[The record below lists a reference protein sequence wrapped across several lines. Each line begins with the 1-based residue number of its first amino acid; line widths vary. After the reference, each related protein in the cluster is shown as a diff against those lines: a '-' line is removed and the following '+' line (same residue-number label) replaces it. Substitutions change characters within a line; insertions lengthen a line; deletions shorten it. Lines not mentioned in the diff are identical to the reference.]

1 MASNDPGSE
10 QQGQRSMVGRF
21 GTLRGRFRHFMRQR
35 FERWISR
42 RMPRSRS
49 MRLNQRRIFI
59 VPSRNGGLFL
69 LMAVTLFLGGI
80 NYGNSLIL
88 MVAMLLVSLFL
99 VSILHTYR
107 NLSGLTLEAGRTE
120 DAFAGQQVAFSVY
133 LSSSR
138 PHEAI
143 SLGWPESPA
152 QQVNLLDSC
161 QSDIVLMLPVTRRG
175 HCRFPRFKV
184 ESTFPL
190 GLLRA
195 WSWVELDAKA
205 LVYPQPI
212 EAVYPLLEAQ
222 QGDHGDR
229 VRSEGSDDFDGLRR
243 YQDGDSLKR
252 VAWKSYARD
261 RKLHSKTFAGY
272 QAQEHWLDW
281 QAYSGMAVESR
292 LGRLC
297 HQVLQRDRLG
307 QRFGLRLPGQELAPS
322 SGDIHRQRCLS
333 ALALYGLATP
343 TAPEGTIEAVANG
356 KLDRVSKPDEVPRQ
370 GGAI

>member
-1 MASNDPGSE
+1 MASQNSGSAQHD
-10 QQGQRSMVGRF
+10 QQAAPVRF
-21 GTLRGRFRHFMRQR
+21 WQSVRQQFRQR
-35 FERWISR
+35 FERWLSHRI
-42 RMPRSRS
+42 PRSRS

-59 VPSRNGGLFL
+59 IPSRNGGLFL
-69 LMAVTLFLGGI
+69 LMAATLFLGGI

-99 VSILHTYR
+99 VSILHTYN
-107 NLSGLTLEAGRTE
+107 NLSGLTLEAGRTGA
-120 DAFAGQQVAFSVY
+120 AFAGQQVAFSVH

-143 SLGWPESPA
+143 SLGWPELLS
-152 QQVNLLDSC
+152 QQVNLVDRRQC
-161 QSDIVLMLPVTRRG
+161 DITLMLPVTRRG
-175 HCRFPRFKV
+175 LCPFPRFKV

-195 WSWVELDAKA
+195 WSWVELDAQA

-212 EAVYPLLEAQ
+212 EAMYPFLEAQ

-243 YQDGDSLKR
+243 YQEGDSLR
-252 VAWKSYARD
+252 RIAWKSYARD
-261 RKLHSKTFAGY
+261 RQLHSKTFAGY

-307 QRFGLRLPGQELAPS
+307 QRFGLRLPGVELAPS
-322 SGDIHRQRCLS
+322 NGDNHRQRCLS
-333 ALALYGLATP
+333 ALAMYGLASSP
-343 TAPEGTIEAVANG
+343 VSADDAMIADDDKRRATASSDVLAPQSTVI
-356 KLDRVSKPDEVPRQ
+356 
-370 GGAI
+370 